1 MARRSFGL
9 ANVMM
14 VPKVG
19 AKQKKKAKAKA
30 KAKARAKGCLQEE
43 APKGSSLKNPRSKE
57 A

>member
-1 MARRSFGL
+1 MARRSFCL